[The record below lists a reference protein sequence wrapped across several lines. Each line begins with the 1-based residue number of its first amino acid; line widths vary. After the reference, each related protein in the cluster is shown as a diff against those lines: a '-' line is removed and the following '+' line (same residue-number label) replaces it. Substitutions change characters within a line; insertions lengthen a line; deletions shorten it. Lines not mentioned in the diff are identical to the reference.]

1 LAELTRGAICSVRL
15 GCSSGREQSGR
26 RYAIVVQSDDLWLL
40 NTVVVVPTSTSA
52 RAATFRPEVV
62 VAGQRTRALC
72 EQVRTVDA
80 QRLGGMVGILTAAE
94 LRSIEDAL
102 QIVLEL

>member
-1 LAELTRGAICSVRL
+1 MAELTRGSICRVRL
-15 GCSSGREQSGR
+15 GRATGREQAGR

-52 RAATFRPEVV
+52 RASTFRPEVV
-62 VAGQRTRALC
+62 IAGQRTRVLC
-72 EQVRTVDA
+72 EQIRTVDG
-80 QRLGGMVGILTAAE
+80 QRLGAMVGMLSPSE
-94 LRSIEDAL
+94 LISVEDAV

>member
-1 LAELTRGAICSVRL
+1 MTRGSICSVRL
-15 GCSSGREQSGR
+15 GRTTGREQSGR
-26 RYAIVVQSDDLWLL
+26 RYAIIVQSDDLWLL

-72 EQVRTVDA
+72 EQIRTVDA
-80 QRLGGMVGILTAAE
+80 QRLGAMVGILSAAE
-94 LRSIEDAL
+94 LIGVEDAL

>member
-1 LAELTRGAICSVRL
+1 MAELTRGAICSVRL
-15 GCSSGREQSGR
+15 GRSSGREQSGR
-26 RYAIVVQSDDLWLL
+26 SYAIVVQSDELSLL

-62 VAGQRTRALC
+62 VAGQTTRALC
-72 EQVRTVDA
+72 EQIRTIDA
-80 QRLGGMVGILTAAE
+80 QRIGGMVGSLSTAE
-94 LRSIEDAL
+94 LVSVEDAL

>member
-1 LAELTRGAICSVRL
+1 MTRGSICGIRL
-15 GCSSGREQSGR
+15 GRRTGHEQSGR
-26 RYAIVVQSDDLWLL
+26 RYAIIVQTDDLWLL
-40 NTVVVVPTSTSA
+40 NTVVVVPTSTSV

-72 EQVRTVDA
+72 EQIRTVDA
-80 QRLGGMVGILTAAE
+80 QRLDGIVGSLTAAE
-94 LRSIEDAL
+94 LLSVEDAL

>member
-1 LAELTRGAICSVRL
+1 MAELTRAAICSVRL
-15 GCSSGREQSGR
+15 ARSSGRKQSGR

-52 RAATFRPEVV
+52 RAATFRPVV
-62 VAGQRTRALC
+62 AVAGQRTRALC

-80 QRLGGMVGILTAAE
+80 QRLDRTVGILTAAE

>member
-1 LAELTRGAICSVRL
+1 MAELTRGAICSVRL
-15 GCSSGREQSGR
+15 ARSNRREQSGR
-26 RYAIVVQSDDLWLL
+26 RYAIVVQTDDLWLL
-40 NTVVVVPTSTSA
+40 STVVVVPTSTSA
-52 RAATFRPEVV
+52 RPATFRPEVV

-80 QRLGGMVGILTAAE
+80 QRLDEMVGILTAAE
-94 LRSIEDAL
+94 LRSVEDAL

>member
-15 GCSSGREQSGR
+15 GRSTGHEQSGR

-40 NTVVVVPTSTSA
+40 NTVVVVSTSTSA
-52 RAATFRPEVV
+52 RAATFRPAVV
-62 VAGQRTRALC
+62 VAGQRTRVLC
-72 EQVRTVDA
+72 EQIRTVDA
-80 QRLGGMVGILTAAE
+80 QRLDGMVGILTAAE
-94 LRSIEDAL
+94 LLSVEDAM

>member
-1 LAELTRGAICSVRL
+1 MTRGSICSVRL
-15 GCSSGREQSGR
+15 GRTTGREQSGR
-26 RYAIVVQSDDLWLL
+26 RYAIIVQSDDLWLL
-40 NTVVVVPTSTSA
+40 NTVVVVPTSTAA

-72 EQVRTVDA
+72 EQIRTVDA
-80 QRLGGMVGILTAAE
+80 QRLGAMVGILSAAE
-94 LRSIEDAL
+94 LIGVEDAL

>member
-1 LAELTRGAICSVRL
+1 MAELTRGAICSVRFAR
-15 GCSSGREQSGR
+15 SSGREQSGR
-26 RYAIVVQSDDLWLL
+26 RYAIVVQSDDLCLL

-52 RAATFRPEVV
+52 RPATFRPEVG

-80 QRLGGMVGILTAAE
+80 QRLGGIVGILTTAE
-94 LRSIEDAL
+94 LRSVEDAL